1 MLVFASVRIRPKR
14 RDGAP
19 GLALNGAGVPVLW
32 PTVQLRRAPPLD
44 VPAIERQVLR
54 HLPQLDDFAD
64 QPPVGVA
71 VFPPAADPGEP
82 RPSPHSAEVGLAV
95 AVRSPGQAQS
105 SLDKR

>member
-19 GLALNGAGVPVLW
+19 GLALNGAGVPVLR

-44 VPAIERQVLR
+44 VPAIERNILR

-71 VFPPAADPGEP
+71 VFPPAADPRQAIP
-82 RPSPHSAEVGLAV
+82 APHGAVVGLAV
-95 AVRSPGQAQS
+95 AVRA
-105 SLDKR
+105 SLW